1 MIYITVLI
9 SYVLTSLLEF
19 KENDEGEGKY
29 YETCKEKKEI
39 GRDAEKGM
47 RLTIEGIDFCL
58 NLCFK
63 NQE

>member
-29 YETCKEKKEI
+29 YETYKEKKEI

-47 RLTIEGIDFCL
+47 RLT
-58 NLCFK
+58 
-63 NQE
+63 